1 MQVLT
6 LAEANNNMKTIFDNV
21 FYNNDEVIIH
31 RKEQENVVVIPF
43 EEYNS
48 MKETSYLL
56 GSANNKKNLLDSL
69 KNARTGNTME
79 KELVK

>member
-31 RKEQENVVVIPF
+31 RKEDENIVIIPF

-56 GSANNKKNLLDSL
+56 GSVANKKNLLASL
-69 KNARTGNTME
+69 KNARSGKTIE
-79 KELVK
+79 KELVE

>member
-56 GSANNKKNLLDSL
+56 GSAANKKNLIDSL

-79 KELVK
+79 KELVE